1 MRDYIKTISDYGSG
15 ERAWQLVNE
24 ITTYHR
30 IQCSTGFRAAAQH
43 CCQVLRR
50 QGIEAEVRQY
60 PSDEQTWYWTSKCF
74 LEWDCREA
82 TCDLVEP
89 HWQRLADFAACPNAV
104 MQKSF
109 PCDYRRQPLEIV
121 LMDKGC
127 DPENYRD
134 VDLKG
139 KLLFLREP
147 FAGYMGWAFGEKGAV
162 GFITDYMREVP
173 GVRSRADLY
182 DITNYTSF
190 WWKDSTKEPHIFGFV
205 LSPRKGDQL
214 AALCRRLAEEGKR
227 PKAACYV
234 DASLYPGYLEN
245 VEAFL
250 PGETE
255 EEIQVIAH
263 LCHPRPSAND
273 NASGSAV
280 AMELLKTLKDLT
292 DSGRLPPLRRGVRV
306 CLVPEFSG
314 TYPYLC
320 RREDE
325 LGRIVAGI
333 NLDMVGGRQGR
344 GYGPLVISDQPWSGS
359 PLVTAVA
366 DLVLDEVKRQSE
378 VHKKGNYVPLFNAAV
393 GQFTTGSDHIILS
406 DPAVGIPCPML
417 GQWPDLNYHTSGD
430 TVEQVDPAM
439 LHHSL
444 VIAAGY
450 VYALANFGPQE
461 AAMALR
467 RIRSRYERALED
479 VENSGG
485 GQAAAKV
492 RAVTRWA
499 QEGCR
504 QVARYAPE
512 EERPALARAAED
524 AAQSIA
530 ARGQEALGGL
540 PPQAEVQEAPAGY
553 IPVRRFMGPIV
564 HLDDYALGDPAKEAA
579 YKAYTAYQAEL
590 VSASLFETLL
600 IYAMDG
606 RRTVDEAIELAQLEA
621 GEGSRAMGLAF
632 CDLLELYGIL
642 EKKRV

>member
-1 MRDYIKTISDYGSG
+1 MLDYIKTISDYGSG

-30 IQCSTGFRAAAQH
+30 IQCSTGFRAAANH

-50 QGIEAEVRQY
+50 QGIQAEVRQY
-60 PSDEQTWYWTSKCF
+60 PSDEHTWYWTSRCF

-82 TCDLVEP
+82 YCDLVEP
-89 HWQRLADFAACPNAV
+89 QWKRLADFAACPNSV

-109 PCDYRRQPLEIV
+109 PCNYRQEPLEIV
-121 LMDKGC
+121 LMDRGS
-127 DPENYRD
+127 DPQAYQD

-147 FAGYMGWAFGEKGAV
+147 FGGYMDWAFDEKGAV
-162 GFITDYMREVP
+162 GFITDYLREVP

-190 WWKDSTKEPHIFGFV
+190 WWKDTAKEPNIFGFV
-205 LSPRKGDQL
+205 LSPRKGDAL
-214 AALCRRLAEEGKR
+214 AALCRSLAAEGKR

-280 AMELLKTLKDLT
+280 AMELLKTLRDLT
-292 DSGRLPPLRRGVRV
+292 ASGKLPPLRRGVRV

-314 TYPYLC
+314 TYPYLS
-320 RREDE
+320 RRENE
-325 LGRIVAGI
+325 LEKIVAGI
-333 NLDMVGGRQGR
+333 NLDMVGGRQGQ
-344 GYGPLVISDQPWSGS
+344 GYGPLVISDQPWTGS

-366 DLVLDEVKRQSE
+366 DLVLDAVKRQSE

-406 DPAVGIPCPML
+406 DPAVDIPCPML

-450 VYALANFGPQE
+450 VYALANFGREE
-461 AAMALR
+461 AELALR
-467 RIRSRYERALED
+467 RLRSRYVRALED
-479 VENSGG
+479 AENEGG
-485 GQAAAKV
+485 EGLVARIQAI
-492 RAVTRWA
+492 TRWA

-504 QVARYAPE
+504 QVGRYCPAE
-512 EERPALARAAED
+512 ELNQLGGLAEKT
-524 AAQSIA
+524 AQSIGQ
-530 ARGQEALGGL
+530 RGREALEAL
-540 PPQAEVQEAPAGY
+540 PVPRVRQPAGAGY
-553 IPVRRFMGPIV
+553 IPLRRFMGPIV

-579 YKAYTAYQAEL
+579 YKAYTAKQTGM

-606 RRTVDEAIELAQLEA
+606 KRTADEAIELAMLEA
-621 GEGSRAMGLAF
+621 GEGSRELGLAF
-632 CDLLELYGIL
+632 CDLLECYGIL
-642 EKKRV
+642 EKQPC